1 MVGEVWEQGLLVAL
15 AATSALVLLAAVII
29 LDKVDGGDTAYTVPD
44 TCILCLEELV

>member
-1 MVGEVWEQGLLVAL
+1 MLVAL